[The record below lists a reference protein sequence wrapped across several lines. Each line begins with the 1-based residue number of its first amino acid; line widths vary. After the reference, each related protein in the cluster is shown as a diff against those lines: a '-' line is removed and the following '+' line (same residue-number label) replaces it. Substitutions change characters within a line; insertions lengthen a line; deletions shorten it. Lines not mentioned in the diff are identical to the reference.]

1 MDQDKKNALPD
12 FLLEWQR
19 IYKPTAPETDVL
31 FLSLCAAVQLSV
43 LGALLYYLG
52 DERKLKLAMSF
63 CTRFVGIAAVALTYH
78 NRGQCTQKHAC
89 KVSGAGWV
97 KLERDPHNTMFAVV
111 GFFVC
116 LLFLGVLRSWIVHSC
131 AKTTALLRMIAQPIC
146 DLLGGLAFTDAP
158 IEKMFWGHSP
168 FIGLSAA
175 VCAALTQP
183 QIMCVLECAAT
194 YTGFILDLGFFVSVC
209 ATYVALIWFCIIV
222 LDHFC
227 RCGIKDCISKEL
239 LPQGLFLRDLRA
251 NIPTIL
257 PPTTTTAIIADK
269 HNIKEVEA
277 IAEKRPGAPKYTKR
291 LHPTSLYNHFA
302 AYCTV
307 GGAALKTP
315 DKEQECV
322 KLVLRD
328 KGFSTD
334 GPTIKLYVM
343 KELIRL
349 ELLDEKK

>member
-1 MDQDKKNALPD
+1 MDQDKKNALPE

-31 FLSLCAAVQLSV
+31 FLALCAAAQLSV
-43 LGALLYYLG
+43 LSALLYYLG
-52 DERKLKLAMSF
+52 DERKLKLALSF
-63 CTRFVGIAAVALTYH
+63 CTRFVCIAAVALTYQ

-97 KLERDPHNTMFAVV
+97 KLERDAHNAMFAVI
-111 GFFVC
+111 GFFVI

-131 AKTTALLRMIAQPIC
+131 AKTTAFLRMIAQPIC

-175 VCAALTQP
+175 VSAALTQP
-183 QIMCVLECAAT
+183 QIMCVFECAAT
-194 YTGFILDLGFFVSVC
+194 YTGFIMDIGFFVSVC
-209 ATYVALIWFCIIV
+209 VTWVVLIWFGICV

-227 RCGIKDCISKEL
+227 RCGIKDCGKEML
-239 LPQGLFLRDLRA
+239 GESLFYRDLCA

-257 PPTTTTAIIADK
+257 PPTTTTGIIADK
-269 HNIKEVEA
+269 HNIKGVEA
-277 IAEKRPGAPKYTKR
+277 IAEKRPGAPKYAGKT
-291 LHPTSLYNHFA
+291 LHPVTLWKHFA
-302 AYCTV
+302 QHCTV

-322 KLVLRD
+322 KVVLKA
-328 KGFSTD
+328 KGMNAD

-349 ELLDEKK
+349 ELLDEK